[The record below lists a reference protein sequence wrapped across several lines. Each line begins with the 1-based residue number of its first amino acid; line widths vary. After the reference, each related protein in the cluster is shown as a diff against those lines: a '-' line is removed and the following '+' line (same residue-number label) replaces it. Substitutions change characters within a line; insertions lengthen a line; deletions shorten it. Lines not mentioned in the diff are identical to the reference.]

1 MEILQFSLIS
11 CGIFYA
17 IICIF
22 SILRYFRVYKSKN
35 KVTNVS
41 LFFYISMVIAALARG
56 ISLYLIS
63 SHLDEEKKNDLELFI
78 YLMIIFPDML
88 NICVYIILLWYY
100 LATFIMAHV
109 NLAND
114 LKLFLKDGKK
124 IFLILKNQK
133 S

>member
-1 MEILQFSLIS
+1 MF
-11 CGIFYA
+11 
-17 IICIF
+17 
-22 SILRYFRVYKSKN
+22 
-35 KVTNVS
+35 
-41 LFFYISMVIAALARG
+41 IAALARG

-63 SHLDEEKKNDLELFI
+63 SNLEEKKRNNNLELFI

-114 LKLFLKDGKK
+114 LKLFLKEG
-124 IFLILKNQK
+124 NY
-133 S
+133 